1 MPSRKPLAKKEV
13 LEESQTSDDEFLNAI
28 ASIEEKSID
37 VQPTTDDDEFLQAIA
52 NIKEAPSSTLTDK
65 DVDDLL
71 DELAEKPKK
80 KMPKRALAKKA
91 SSELKF
97 ADEEE

>member
-1 MPSRKPLAKKEV
+1 MPSRKPLQKKEA
-13 LEESQTSDDEFLNAI
+13 LEE
-28 ASIEEKSID
+28 ASE
-37 VQPTTDDDEFLQAIA
+37 DDEFLQAIA
-52 NIKEAPSSTLTDK
+52 SIEEKQVEVQPTNEDDEFLEAIANIKEAPSTLTDK

-91 SSELKF
+91 SSELQF